1 MVGCRETDLSR
12 WQRAMGMAIVLVVGG
27 GRDVEIKS
35 GRGSFVVTDLI
46 GLLLLRCAVIAYA
59 D

>member
-1 MVGCRETDLSR
+1 MMVGCRETDLSR
-12 WQRAMGMAIVLVVGG
+12 WQRAMGMAIVLVAVVAMW
-27 GRDVEIKS
+27 RLN
-35 GRGSFVVTDLI
+35 RGSFVVTDLI